1 MSIYWLASNFATGST
16 ISLCYDQDTA
26 INGNEHYIEVEQSD
40 GRQLGRLQ
48 QLHVDHRG
56 VPAGKYYVGGYI
68 WSNGK
73 PTFSHLTQPIT
84 IAAALTVDASTAP
97 SGNVSALTKTQ
108 LQPII
113 VEAERRLTAATGI
126 QVAAAMTGVSIQIGD
141 LPGKTLGEAA
151 ANAIYI
157 DRTAAGYG
165 WFVDPTPGDDSE
177 FTDSLGPYAL
187 AAPSGTPAANR
198 VDLLTTV
205 MHEMTHLLGYGHSDS
220 LDLMNPTL
228 PLGERRLFD
237 DQLLPSLSSSSR
249 SGSFYTPLAETNAV
263 DQVFASNWRRQK
275 LGLAVIQ
282 EPA

>member
-1 MSIYWLASNFATGST
+1 MLPRLPLATS
-16 ISLCYDQDTA
+16 
-26 INGNEHYIEVEQSD
+26 
-40 GRQLGRLQ
+40 R
-48 QLHVDHRG
+48 
-56 VPAGKYYVGGYI
+56 
-68 WSNGK
+68 
-73 PTFSHLTQPIT
+73 
-84 IAAALTVDASTAP
+84 ALTE
-97 SGNVSALTKTQ
+97 TQ

-165 WFVDPTPGDDSE
+165 WFVDPTPADDSE

-187 AAPSGTPAANR
+187 AAPSGSPAANR

-228 PLGERRLFD
+228 PLGREAAFRRPVVAVALVVESQRFFRYSAGGN
-237 DQLLPSLSSSSR
+237 QRSR
-249 SGSFYTPLAETNAV
+249 SGLRV
-263 DQVFASNWRRQK
+263 DRRRQK